1 MEKITKPMSGYFMI
15 LFIFA
20 LIIFSLALFIQQI
33 MIIVGILSVVIALI
47 CLGSFFIVEP
57 NKSMVLL
64 LFGD

>member
-1 MEKITKPMSGYFMI
+1 MEEITKPMSGYFMI
-15 LFIFA
+15 LFIFV

>member
-15 LFIFA
+15 LFIFV